1 MTTPSEVLVARRYL
15 ERGFLD
21 TAMELFVRHAPT
33 VDRSDWLRLADGLM
47 DRLRIAD
54 VVRIC
59 ALGEIPL
66 PRERILALGDARLRR
81 RDLDGAKALYELA
94 DADVARWQRFVDVL
108 TAMPGRA
115 RLAISIAERYLA
127 GADAGARAAL
137 G

>member
-15 ERGFLD
+15 DRGFLD
-21 TAMELFVRHAPT
+21 TAMDLLVRHAPT
-33 VDRSDWLRLADGLM
+33 VDRHDWLRLADALM

-59 ALGEIPL
+59 ALGDIPL
-66 PRERILALGDARLRR
+66 PRERILSLGDARLRR

-94 DADVARWQRFVDVL
+94 DADVARWQRLVDVL

-115 RLAISIAERYLA
+115 RLAISIAERHLA
-127 GADAGARAAL
+127 GVGDGARAL